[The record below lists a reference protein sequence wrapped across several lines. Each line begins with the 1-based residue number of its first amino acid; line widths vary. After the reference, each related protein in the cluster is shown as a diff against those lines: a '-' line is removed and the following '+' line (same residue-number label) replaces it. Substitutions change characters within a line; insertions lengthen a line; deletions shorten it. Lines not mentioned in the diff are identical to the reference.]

1 MTNVARRSLVVAI
14 DGPAGAGKSTVSMRL
29 TQELGYRLLDT
40 GALYRSV
47 ALLAQR
53 QSVEWSD
60 EPALARIAAGLDV
73 DFKLVGDKNHLEVAG
88 EDLTEAIRAPEISTG
103 ASVVSALPA
112 VRSALLE
119 LQRSLGR
126 SGGVVVEGRDVG
138 TVVFPDAEAKFFL
151 TASDQVR
158 AKRRYEELRAKGVDV
173 DLESTLAE
181 MRERDERDSG
191 RDVAPLTQADDA
203 VLVDSSEQ
211 SLDEVVAQMLS
222 LVRERESAAAS

>member
-1 MTNVARRSLVVAI
+1 MTDVAKRSLVVAI

-29 TQELGYRLLDT
+29 TRELGYRLLDT
-40 GALYRSV
+40 GALYRTV
-47 ALLAQR
+47 ALLAKR
-53 QSVEWSD
+53 QSVEWND
-60 EPALARIAAGLDV
+60 ESALAGIAAGLDV
-73 DFKLVGDKNHLEVAG
+73 DFKLVGNVNHLAVAG
-88 EDLTEAIRAPEISTG
+88 EDLTEAIRTPDISTG

-112 VRSALLE
+112 VRAALLE

-151 TASDQVR
+151 TASDKVR
-158 AKRRYEELRAKGVDV
+158 AQRRFDELRAKGVDV

-203 VLVDSSEQ
+203 VLVDSSER
-211 SLDEVVAQMLS
+211 SLDEVVAEMVG
-222 LVRERESAAAS
+222 LVRERESKAAS